1 MFWHY
6 LENKKP
12 TCLACIHKKVYPAIL
27 KSSKKFF
34 FGTAKPAKPCGSLK
48 FRLHGFCKEEAKTSK
63 DGSHLL

>member
-27 KSSKKFF
+27 KSSKKVFF
-34 FGTAKPAKPCGSLK
+34 RTAKPSFGGSLK
-48 FRLHGFCKEEAKTSK
+48 FRLHGFCKEEVKTSK